1 MMSTAM
7 LHGGTIIRRIREH
20 RRMTQEELCL
30 IMPKLNPRTLRR
42 WESLETEPS
51 FGEVFEICQYAFN
64 VELPDAIQIAQ
75 EYNS

>member
-1 MMSTAM
+1 MDQAM

-30 IMPKLNPRTLRR
+30 IMPKLSLRTLRR
-42 WESLETEPS
+42 WESLETEPA
-51 FGEVFEICQYAFN
+51 FGEVFQICSYAFN
-64 VELPDAIQIAQ
+64 VELRDAIQIAQ

>member
-1 MMSTAM
+1 MQQAA

-30 IMPKLNPRTLRR
+30 IMPRLSLRTLRR
-42 WESLETEPS
+42 YESLETEPGFS
-51 FGEVFEICQYAFN
+51 EVFQICSYAFN
-64 VELPDAIQIAQ
+64 VELREAIQIAQ